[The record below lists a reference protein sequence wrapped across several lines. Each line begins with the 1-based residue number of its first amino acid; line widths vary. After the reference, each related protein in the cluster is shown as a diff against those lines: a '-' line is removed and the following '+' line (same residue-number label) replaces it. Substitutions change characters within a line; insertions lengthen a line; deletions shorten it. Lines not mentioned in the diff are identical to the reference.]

1 MSNTCEQAMKVWVQT
16 VDQAICDVKAVED
29 NAFKYDDD
37 GYKPRHN
44 TECSGAYWALR
55 SMVRDERAYVD
66 TYKRMEEYFNSKCM
80 SMVAAFYQLS
90 DDGYQD

>member
-16 VDQAICDVKAVED
+16 VDEQICDLKAVED
-29 NAFKYDDD
+29 KAFKYDDN
-37 GYKPRHN
+37 GYKPFSN
-44 TECSGAYWALR
+44 TECSGAFWALR
-55 SMVRDERAYVD
+55 GMIRHERNYVE

-80 SMVAAFYQLS
+80 SIIAAFYTID